1 MPPETPSPAALEA
14 IAVMLKP
21 ALAVPEAAG
30 TEYDFEVTAEEL
42 LIDCALEEAE
52 FAVSAMGRK
61 PEGTGTVV
69 YTLDTC
75 VCVIV
80 FTTVAVGT
88 SSVCVKWMTTVDTAV
103 SVSWKV

>member
-1 MPPETPSPAALEA
+1 LRFLTFLRFLPSRSAEPPKPAETPSAAAPEA
-14 IAVMLKP
+14 TAVMLKLPP
-21 ALAVPEAAG
+21 AVAEAAG
-30 TEYDFEVTAEEL
+30 LERDRLGLALEATAEEL

-75 VCVIV
+75 VCV
-80 FTTVAVGT
+80 
-88 SSVCVKWMTTVDTAV
+88 
-103 SVSWKV
+103 

>member
-1 MPPETPSPAALEA
+1 MPPETPSAAAPEA
-14 IAVMLKP
+14 MAVMLKP
-21 ALAVPEAAG
+21 ALAVPEAAAI
-30 TEYDFEVTAEEL
+30 ECDFEVPAEEL
-42 LIDCALEEAE
+42 LIDCALEVAV

-75 VCVIV
+75 VCVTV

-88 SSVCVKWMTTVDTAV
+88 SSVCVKWMVTVDTAV